1 MKIMSNEQL
10 VVSYR
15 DALKSGT
22 EKEWV
27 WILKK
32 EIVKRGLKPI
42 KKQHEIVTE
51 AGSFSPLFKCKK
63 AEWGFHSAKYI
74 FYASNRSDSGSSIN
88 SLTRF
93 KKVTASFPST
103 MR

>member
-15 DALKSGT
+15 DALKSGS

-32 EIVKRGLKPI
+32 EIVNFPTL
-42 KKQHEIVTE
+42 
-51 AGSFSPLFKCKK
+51 
-63 AEWGFHSAKYI
+63 
-74 FYASNRSDSGSSIN
+74 NMIN
-88 SLTRF
+88 DELLWYDGNCRQ
-93 KKVTASFPST
+93 
-103 MR
+103 